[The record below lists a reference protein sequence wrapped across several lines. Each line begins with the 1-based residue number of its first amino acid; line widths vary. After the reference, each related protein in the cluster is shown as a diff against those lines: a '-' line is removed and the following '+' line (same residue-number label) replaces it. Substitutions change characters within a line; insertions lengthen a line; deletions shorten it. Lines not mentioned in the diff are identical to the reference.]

1 MDVSNDSVAMFE
13 AEERAEEKAEVK
25 AEEKAEVKKQRTKK
39 AEKVEKKEA
48 EVKAEE
54 KTKEKAE
61 VKPEVSEA
69 KVREP
74 QVKTKRKK
82 TGGEIASLT
91 VSIVLLV
98 LMVPVLLINVILI
111 IGAIAH
117 PNDVPSFFGFKPLI
131 VLSDSMYP
139 QIKTNDLVISKEVD
153 VKTIVVGDVISYREK
168 NADGTLGAVITHKV
182 AKVTIDEEG
191 VVHIT
196 TTGINN
202 IVRNSDG
209 TPKQNVQGEN
219 VTYPDEPITGDQV
232 VGKFVLRLAG
242 FGGIIY
248 WMQSVW
254 GLIVCIGLP
263 ALALIIYE
271 LVKRNAELKAE
282 KQTSASANEE
292 LEELRKKLK
301 EMEENKENK

>member
-13 AEERAEEKAEVK
+13 AEEKAEVK
-25 AEEKAEVKKQRTKK
+25 TEEKAEVKKPRVKK
-39 AEKVEKKEA
+39 AEKVEDKKEA
-48 EVKAEE
+48 VKV
-54 KTKEKAE
+54 E
-61 VKPEVSEA
+61 VKPEVSEPKA
-69 KVREP
+69 NEP
-74 QVKTKRKK
+74 QVSLKRKK

-91 VSIVLLV
+91 ISIILLV
-98 LMVPVLLINVILI
+98 LMVPVLLINVVLI

-168 NADGTLGAVITHKV
+168 NADGSLGAVVTHKV
-182 AKVTIDEEG
+182 AKVTIDGEG

-202 IVRNSDG
+202 IVRESDG
-209 TPKQNVQGEN
+209 TPKKNAQGEN
-219 VTYPDEPITGDQV
+219 VTYPDDPITGDQV
-232 VGKFVLRLAG
+232 IGKFVMRLPG

-282 KQTSASANEE
+282 KQTSASATEE

-301 EMEENKENK
+301 EMEENKQNK